1 MQNVEPLLRNYAE
14 NKTINKN
21 IFRWL
26 FTRCKWEKKHGAL
39 SSSGYRTVHHT
50 LVARSSTR
58 ITLADSR
65 HIWFEYVKSTKAC
78 NGNFTKETLI
88 FPWSD
93 FGYHRNR
100 NLLRFFDSLAREK
113 KKREEKVRIWTRR
126 GIRGIWTVTD
136 QNLHFFPQKKGSY
149 HPEPEKPWLSGSL
162 A

>member
-26 FTRCKWEKKHGAL
+26 FSRCKWEKKHGAL

-50 LVARSSTR
+50 LVARSSNR

-113 KKREEKVRIWTRR
+113 KKKEKKKYVSEQGEELEEFELSLIKIFTSFHRR
-126 GIRGIWTVTD
+126 RDLTT
-136 QNLHFFPQKKGSY
+136 QNQKSPGFQV
-149 HPEPEKPWLSGSL
+149 L
-162 A
+162 

>member
-1 MQNVEPLLRNYAE
+1 MQNVEPLLRNYTE

-26 FTRCKWEKKHGAL
+26 FSRCKWEKKHGAL

-50 LVARSSTR
+50 LVARSSNR

-113 KKREEKVRIWTRR
+113 KKEKKKYVSEQGEELEEFELSLIKIFTSFHRR
-126 GIRGIWTVTD
+126 RDLTT
-136 QNLHFFPQKKGSY
+136 QNQKSPGFQV
-149 HPEPEKPWLSGSL
+149 L
-162 A
+162 